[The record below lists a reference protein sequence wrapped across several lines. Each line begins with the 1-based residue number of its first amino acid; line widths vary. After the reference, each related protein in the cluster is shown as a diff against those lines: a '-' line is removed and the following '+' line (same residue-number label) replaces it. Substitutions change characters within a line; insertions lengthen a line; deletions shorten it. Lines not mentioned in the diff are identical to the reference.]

1 MVFGERMEE
10 GLGYEMEDC
19 GVVVVVVVV
28 GHGQGVV
35 EVVVG
40 RRVV

>member
-19 GVVVVVVVV
+19 GVVVVMV